1 MLFGLHCYW
10 HDWNVH
16 ECAQQVTVD
25 WSTLLTYWLFSVC
38 RAKNSSLYQI
48 DNNFPWSVLLPTIEM
63 MSMQVASPQSF
74 EILSSF
80 LWSIREQTMENC
92 SQFVF
97 AITLAILTSTCVEV
111 SWKIGCARKRKTNC
125 ATIKSFPWSV
135 LLTNI
140 ALDLTAHK
148 KSFSHGKKVL
158 FGIKKLLIYK
168 TQEDDS

>member
-1 MLFGLHCYW
+1 MTHQHFSPTDYFLF
-10 HDWNVH
+10 
-16 ECAQQVTVD
+16 A
-25 WSTLLTYWLFSVC
+25 
-38 RAKNSSLYQI
+38 APKNSSLYQI
-48 DNNFPWSVLLPTIEM
+48 DNNFPWSVLLP
-63 MSMQVASPQSF
+63 
-74 EILSSF
+74 
-80 LWSIREQTMENC
+80 TMENC